1 MRKKMRARF
10 RTLRWSAG
18 ASAPA
23 GREGAKGGVTTR
35 VLTQGRPLLAAVI
48 VATVALAAC
57 GGGGGTVPEPREIT
71 GGTSCA
77 LDGMLL
83 ADYPGPKGQIH
94 YAGQSDPDFFCDLV
108 ELFNVYLQ
116 PEQVRQVRAL
126 FVQDMGQADWD
137 EPRGH
142 WIDARTAFLVVGS
155 RRHGSMG
162 PTIASFAAEADAR
175 AFVAGYGGDVVRFD
189 GVTPD
194 KVRLDGGALH
204 DGLM

>member
-1 MRKKMRARF
+1 MTKM
-10 RTLRWSAG
+10 
-18 ASAPA
+18 
-23 GREGAKGGVTTR
+23 TTR
-35 VLTQGRPLLAAVI
+35 LPAALMAATLVLS
-48 VATVALAAC
+48 AC
-57 GGGGGTVPEPREIT
+57 GGGGAATAEPHEIAA
-71 GGTSCA
+71 GTSCS

-83 ADYPGPKGQIH
+83 ADYPGPKAQIH
-94 YAGQSDPDFFCDLV
+94 YAGQAQPDFFCDIV

-116 PEQVRQVRAL
+116 PEQVREVRAL
-126 FVQDMGQADWD
+126 FVQDMGRARWD

-142 WIDARTAFLVVGS
+142 WIDARSAFFVVGS

-175 AFVAGYGGDVVRFD
+175 AFAAEYGGDVVPFD